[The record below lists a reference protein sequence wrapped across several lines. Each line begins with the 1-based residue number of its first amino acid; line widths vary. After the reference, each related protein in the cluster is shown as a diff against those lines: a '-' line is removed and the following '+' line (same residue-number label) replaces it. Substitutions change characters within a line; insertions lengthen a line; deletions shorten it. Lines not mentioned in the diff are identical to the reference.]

1 MKTEYIPA
9 GISVER
15 QCLDCTAD
23 VLCTACVE
31 TKESRDSFIAHQI
44 VDEGNDTYL
53 YQGLYQPM
61 LKVED
66 MPSGHDWTE
75 RDEFLEPTSL
85 ISDRFFNTDL
95 DKHGFEK
102 VCSTCH
108 LVVNREVGCT
118 ACLPEVLQGFVQSQA
133 RYYFNM
139 WKASL
144 TVNNCHKQCR
154 RMTPNTNRHCMA
166 PSAYG

>member
-44 VDEGNDTYL
+44 VDEGNDVYL
-53 YQGLYQPM
+53 YQRLYQPM
-61 LKVED
+61 LKVEE
-66 MPSGHDWTE
+66 MPSGHQWTE
-75 RDEFLEPTSL
+75 RDEMLEPTSL
-85 ISDRFFNTDL
+85 ISDRIFDTDL
-95 DKHGFEK
+95 DIHSFEK

-108 LVVNREVGCT
+108 LVVNQEVGCT
-118 ACLPEVLQGFVQSQA
+118 ACLPEILQGFVQSQA

-139 WKASL
+139 WNLSA
-144 TVNNCHKQCR
+144 TV
-154 RMTPNTNRHCMA
+154 
-166 PSAYG
+166 

>member
-44 VDEGNDTYL
+44 VDEGSQQYEH
-53 YQGLYQPM
+53 QMQ
-61 LKVED
+61 VEKEL
-66 MPSGHDWTE
+66 PSGHDWTE
-75 RDEFLEPTSL
+75 RDEMLEPTSL

-95 DKHGFEK
+95 DIHSFEK

-108 LVVNREVGCT
+108 LVVNQEVGCT
-118 ACLPEVLQGFVQSQA
+118 ACLPEVLQEFVQSQA

-139 WKASL
+139 WKL
-144 TVNNCHKQCR
+144 TATV
-154 RMTPNTNRHCMA
+154 
-166 PSAYG
+166 